1 MADLQSTVI
10 TGTLEA
16 TSGFSNITE
25 AEFTTK
31 MTTPLVVGIGNV
43 VSMENK
49 SDAGS
54 RGIIAIDA
62 SGNIDL
68 GGDGGVIN
76 ISKTMAYGAFNFT
89 VDTDT
94 LYVDATNDRVGVNVS
109 PSEAMH
115 VSGNS
120 VATGDVVS
128 NYSDVRLKKNIIGID
143 SALDKVNGLRGVTY
157 DFNNKPE
164 IGFEPT
170 RKSDHGLIAHE
181 VQEVLPHAVTLAPF
195 DLATDGGSKSGDSY
209 LTIRY
214 ERVIPLLVEAIKEL
228 SAKLEKL
235 ENKN

>member
-1 MADLQSTVI
+1 MADLQSTVV
-10 TGTLEA
+10 TGTFEA
-16 TSGFSNITE
+16 TQGFTNITE
-25 AEFTTK
+25 ASFTTK
-31 MTTPLVVGIGNV
+31 VTAPLMVGVGNV
-43 VSMENK
+43 VQMENK
-49 SDAGS
+49 SDAG
-54 RGIIAIDA
+54 GDA
-62 SGNIDL
+62 
-68 GGDGGVIN
+68 GVIN
-76 ISKTMAYGAFNFT
+76 VNKAMVYGALDFT

-94 LYVDATNDRVGVNVS
+94 LYVDAANDRVGVNIA

-143 SALDKVNGLRGVTY
+143 SALNKVNGLRGVTY

-195 DLATDGGSKSGDSY
+195 DLATNGGSKSGDSY